1 MLFRRQRRR
10 IQPGGRLV
18 QNCIV
23 PCLLHIQKRNIGK
36 KQQVVAHPRAHTP
49 RNMRIQPIR
58 MPPMLHVAFPVL
70 MPGGTQDLLTYQR
83 MALRIR
89 RKEQKARRI
98 LKLVA
103 KTICA

>member
-1 MLFRRQRRR
+1 
-10 IQPGGRLV
+10 
-18 QNCIV
+18 
-23 PCLLHIQKRNIGK
+23 
-36 KQQVVAHPRAHTP
+36 
-49 RNMRIQPIR
+49 
-58 MPPMLHVAFPVL
+58 MLHVAFPVL